1 MDQTDIVLVLSNTPD
16 EAVATRIADA
26 LVSEGLAACVNV
38 GAPVQSVYRWQGA
51 LEKATEIPL
60 TIKTTVAKQAKL
72 IERLIALHPYDVPEA
87 IVVPIL
93 GGYAP
98 YLNWVREN

>member
-1 MDQTDIVLVLSNTPD
+1 MNQTDTVLVLSNAPD

-26 LVSEGLAACVNV
+26 LVLEGLATCVNI
-38 GAPVQSVYRWQGA
+38 GASVQSVYRWQGA
-51 LEKATEIPL
+51 VEKATEIPL
-60 TIKTTVAKQAKL
+60 TIKTTIAKQANL
-72 IERLIALHPYDVPEA
+72 IERLVALHPYDVPEA
-87 IVVPIL
+87 IVVPII

>member
-1 MDQTDIVLVLSNTPD
+1 MNQTDTVLVLSNAPD
-16 EAVATRIADA
+16 EAVAMRIADA
-26 LVSEGLAACVNV
+26 LVSEGLAACVNI
-38 GAPVQSVYRWQGA
+38 GRHVQSVYRWQGVV
-51 LEKATEIPL
+51 EKATEIPL
-60 TIKTTVAKQAKL
+60 TIKTTAAKQANL

-87 IVVPIL
+87 IVVPII

>member
-1 MDQTDIVLVLSNTPD
+1 MDQTDTVLVLSNAPD

-26 LVSEGLAACVNV
+26 LVSEGLAACVNI
-38 GAPVQSVYRWQGA
+38 GGPVQSVYRWQGVV
-51 LEKATEIPL
+51 EKVTEIPL
-60 TIKTTVAKQAKL
+60 TIKTTAAKQANL

-87 IVVPIL
+87 IVVPII

>member
-1 MDQTDIVLVLSNTPD
+1 LARCGGESHRNPANNKNNSRQT
-16 EAVATRIADA
+16 
-26 LVSEGLAACVNV
+26 G
-38 GAPVQSVYRWQGA
+38 Y
-51 LEKATEIPL
+51 
-60 TIKTTVAKQAKL
+60 L

-87 IVVPIL
+87 IVVPII

>member
-1 MDQTDIVLVLSNTPD
+1 MNQTDIVLVLSNAPD
-16 EAVATRIADA
+16 EAVATRIAEA

-72 IERLIALHPYDVPEA
+72 IARLIALHPYDVPEA

>member
-1 MDQTDIVLVLSNTPD
+1 MNQTDTVLVLSNAPD

-26 LVSEGLAACVNV
+26 LVSEGLAACVNI
-38 GAPVQSVYRWQGA
+38 GGPVQSVYRWQGVV
-51 LEKATEIPL
+51 EKTTEIPL
-60 TIKTTVAKQAKL
+60 TIKTTAAKQANL

-87 IVVPIL
+87 IVVPII

-98 YLNWVREN
+98 YMNWVREN

>member
-38 GAPVQSVYRWQGA
+38 GAPVKSVYRWQGV
-51 LEKATEIPL
+51 LEKGTEIPL

-93 GGYAP
+93 SGYAP

>member
-1 MDQTDIVLVLSNTPD
+1 
-16 EAVATRIADA
+16 
-26 LVSEGLAACVNV
+26 VNI
-38 GAPVQSVYRWQGA
+38 GAPVQSVYRWQGVV
-51 LEKATEIPL
+51 EKATEIPL
-60 TIKTTVAKQAKL
+60 TIKTTASKQANL

-87 IVVPIL
+87 IVVPII

>member
-1 MDQTDIVLVLSNTPD
+1 MNQTDTVLVLSNAPD

-26 LVSEGLAACVNV
+26 LVSEGLAACVNI
-38 GAPVQSVYRWQGA
+38 GRPVQSVYRWQGVV
-51 LEKATEIPL
+51 EKATEIPL
-60 TIKTTVAKQAKL
+60 TIKTTAAKQANL

-87 IVVPIL
+87 IVVPII

-98 YLNWVREN
+98 YLNWVCEN

>member
-1 MDQTDIVLVLSNTPD
+1 MNQTDTVLVLSNAPD
-16 EAVATRIADA
+16 EAVATHIADA
-26 LVSEGLAACVNV
+26 LVSEGLAACVNI
-38 GAPVQSVYRWQGA
+38 GAPVQSVYRWQGVV
-51 LEKATEIPL
+51 EKASEIPL
-60 TIKTTVAKQAKL
+60 TIKTTASKQANL

-87 IVVPIL
+87 IVVPII

>member
-1 MDQTDIVLVLSNTPD
+1 MNQTDTVLVLSNAPD
-16 EAVATRIADA
+16 EAVATHIADA
-26 LVSEGLAACVNV
+26 LVSEGLAACVNI
-38 GAPVQSVYRWQGA
+38 GTPVHSIYRWQGVV
-51 LEKATEIPL
+51 EKATEIPL
-60 TIKTTVAKQAKL
+60 TIKTTASKQAKL

-87 IVVPIL
+87 IVVPII

>member
-72 IERLIALHPYDVPEA
+72 IARLIALHPYDVPEA

>member
-1 MDQTDIVLVLSNTPD
+1 MNQTDTVLVLSNAPD

-26 LVSEGLAACVNV
+26 LVSEGLAACVNI
-38 GAPVQSVYRWQGA
+38 GAPVRSVYRWQDA
-51 LEKATEIPL
+51 VEKATEIPL
-60 TIKTTVAKQAKL
+60 TIKTTIAKQANL
-72 IERLIALHPYDVPEA
+72 IERLVALHPYDVPEA
-87 IVVPIL
+87 IVVPII

>member
-1 MDQTDIVLVLSNTPD
+1 MNQTDTVLVLSNAPD

-26 LVSEGLAACVNV
+26 LVLEGLATCVNI
-38 GAPVQSVYRWQGA
+38 GASVQSVYRWQGA
-51 LEKATEIPL
+51 VEKATEIPL
-60 TIKTTVAKQAKL
+60 TIKTTIAKQANL

-87 IVVPIL
+87 IVVPII

>member
-1 MDQTDIVLVLSNTPD
+1 MNQTDTVLVLSNAPD
-16 EAVATRIADA
+16 EAVATHIADA
-26 LVSEGLAACVNV
+26 LVSEGLAACVNI
-38 GAPVQSVYRWQGA
+38 GAPVQSVYRWQGVV
-51 LEKATEIPL
+51 EKATEIPL
-60 TIKTTVAKQAKL
+60 AIKTTASKQANL

-87 IVVPIL
+87 IVVPII

>member
-1 MDQTDIVLVLSNTPD
+1 MNQTDTVLVLSNAPD

-26 LVSEGLAACVNV
+26 LVSEGLAACVNI
-38 GAPVQSVYRWQGA
+38 GGPVQSVYRWQGVV
-51 LEKATEIPL
+51 EKATEIPL
-60 TIKTTVAKQAKL
+60 TIKTTAAKQANL

-87 IVVPIL
+87 IVVPII

>member
-1 MDQTDIVLVLSNTPD
+1 MNQTDTVLVLSNAPD

-26 LVSEGLAACVNV
+26 LVSEGLAACVNI
-38 GAPVQSVYRWQGA
+38 GAPAQSVYRWQGA
-51 LEKATEIPL
+51 VEKATEIPL
-60 TIKTTVAKQAKL
+60 TIKTTIAKQANL
-72 IERLIALHPYDVPEA
+72 IERLVALHPYDVPEA
-87 IVVPIL
+87 IVVPII

>member
-1 MDQTDIVLVLSNTPD
+1 MNQTDTVLVLSNAPD
-16 EAVATRIADA
+16 EAVATCIADA
-26 LVSEGLAACVNV
+26 LVSEGLAACVNI
-38 GAPVQSVYRWQGA
+38 GAPVRSVYRWQGVV
-51 LEKATEIPL
+51 EKATEISL
-60 TIKTTVAKQAKL
+60 SIKTTASKQANL

-87 IVVPIL
+87 IVVPII

>member
-1 MDQTDIVLVLSNTPD
+1 MNQTDTVLVLSNAPD

-26 LVSEGLAACVNV
+26 LVSEGLAACVNI
-38 GAPVQSVYRWQGA
+38 GASVRSVYRWQGSA
-51 LEKATEIPL
+51 EKATEIPL
-60 TIKTTVAKQAKL
+60 TIKTTAAKQANL

-87 IVVPIL
+87 IVVPII

>member
-1 MDQTDIVLVLSNTPD
+1 MDQTDTVLVLSNAPD

-26 LVSEGLAACVNV
+26 LVSEGLAACVNI
-38 GAPVQSVYRWQGA
+38 GGPVQSVYRWQGVV
-51 LEKATEIPL
+51 EKATEIPL
-60 TIKTTVAKQAKL
+60 TIKTTAAKQANL

-87 IVVPIL
+87 IVVPII

>member
-1 MDQTDIVLVLSNTPD
+1 MNQTDTVLVLSNAPD

-26 LVSEGLAACVNV
+26 LVSEGLAACVNI
-38 GAPVQSVYRWQGA
+38 GGPVQSVYRWQGVV
-51 LEKATEIPL
+51 EKTTEIPL
-60 TIKTTVAKQAKL
+60 TIKTTAAKQANL

-87 IVVPIL
+87 IVVPII